1 MRRTLELTHSL
12 QLFYPLFTAKGIF
25 LEQRWQFASE
35 VKESRMARV
44 RSGDRVDEFAA
55 KLWAWSWGALFVVAM
70 TVLSVYSPAL
80 SGYTPPADQTTTVAS
95 LPAVHATK

>member
-1 MRRTLELTHSL
+1 
-12 QLFYPLFTAKGIF
+12 

-35 VKESRMARV
+35 VKESRMAHV
-44 RSGDRVDEFAA
+44 RSGDRVDKVAA

-80 SGYTPPADQTTTVAS
+80 SGYTPAADQATTVAS
-95 LPAVHATK
+95 LPAAHATK

>member
-1 MRRTLELTHSL
+1 MD
-12 QLFYPLFTAKGIF
+12 
-25 LEQRWQFASE
+25 E
-35 VKESRMARV
+35 V
-44 RSGDRVDEFAA
+44 AA

-95 LPAVHATK
+95 LPAAHATK